1 MEYDILSL
9 QCFICFCYIMKREL
23 AISIHISPPS
33 CTSLPSL
40 PSHPSK
46 LSQSIKLCSLCCR
59 AHSHYFIVG
68 ENWHEPLRRRACI
81 QPDAVTSP
89 LPDTACSTHR
99 DSPAPFLNSIPSF
112 LSLGFSLLP
121 LSISEGF
128 HFEWWFS
135 FSLVF
140 VCSFPT
146 SPNGLI
152 CQSQFL
158 WSAILI
164 TFKWNPCWLW

>member
-1 MEYDILSL
+1 MLYNLVLVSSEQLCESAVCRLHPLPHGSPLPAHPIHLGHLGAPSWAP
-9 QCFICFCYIMKREL
+9 R
-23 AISIHISPPS
+23 AIEHIP
-33 CTSLPSL
+33 TN
-40 PSHPSK
+40 
-46 LSQSIKLCSLCCR
+46 
-59 AHSHYFIVG
+59 FTVG

-121 LSISEGF
+121 LSIGEGF
-128 HFEWWFS
+128 HFEWWFA